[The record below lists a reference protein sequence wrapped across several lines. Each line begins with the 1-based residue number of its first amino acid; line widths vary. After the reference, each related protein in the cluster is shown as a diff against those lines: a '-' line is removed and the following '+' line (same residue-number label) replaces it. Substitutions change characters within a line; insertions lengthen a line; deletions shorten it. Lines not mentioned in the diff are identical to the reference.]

1 MSIIKINK
9 MVVKIKMHLKL
20 LFPSQL
26 QKYLTLATETEEKIK
41 KKRSKKDH
49 NHLIVNQDLSQLPA
63 LKQPQM
69 QKDKA

>member
-20 LFPSQL
+20 HFPSQL

-49 NHLIVNQDLSQLPA
+49 NHLIVNQDLSQLLV

>member
-9 MVVKIKMHLKL
+9 MVKKIKIHLKP

-41 KKRSKKDH
+41 KKRSKRDH
-49 NHLIVNQDLSQLPA
+49 NHLIANQDLSQLLA
-63 LKQPQM
+63 LKPPQTH
-69 QKDKA
+69 KEKV

>member
-9 MVVKIKMHLKL
+9 IVVKMKMLLKL
-20 LFPSQL
+20 HFPSQL

-49 NHLIVNQDLSQLPA
+49 NHLIVNQDLSQLLA